1 MMKQCQVFGAAGL
14 IGKKWTIALLEEIA
28 ANGDKGFNFISARM
42 RKISPKILANRLK
55 EMEENGIIER
65 GIIKTAPLRTKY
77 FLTSKG
83 MELYSIVQSMK
94 HWNSKHECRNC
105 ATNKCVECELY

>member
-1 MMKQCQVFGAAGL
+1 MNQCSVYNAADL
-14 IGKKWTIALLEEIA
+14 IGKKWTIPLLEELMV
-28 ANGDKGFNFISARM
+28 NGDKGFNFISCRM

-55 EMEENGIIER
+55 ELENSGIIEKN
-65 GIIKTAPLRTKY
+65 IVKTTTLRTKY

-83 MELYSIVQSMK
+83 MELYNIVRSMK
-94 HWNSKHECRNC
+94 HWNSKHECRSC